1 MANKWLLQEVKLFI
15 FNIFSYL
22 IGSKLLICY
31 PTTILCI
38 FINYI
43 YNIDM
48 IFFYLFIFLK
58 YLEVKM
64 SKHAKTYACVTLKK
78 TNVSIVIKC
87 NAWIIIKQAVA
98 YATVISGLHPLNFCC
113 KYSCFV
119 QIHDCITQYLVSDSS
134 LCIWIQFFL
143 FFILLHP
150 VTQRFS

>member
-64 SKHAKTYACVTLKK
+64 SKHTKTYACVTLKK
-78 TNVSIVIKC
+78 
-87 NAWIIIKQAVA
+87 KQM
-98 YATVISGLHPLNFCC
+98 YP
-113 KYSCFV
+113 
-119 QIHDCITQYLVSDSS
+119 
-134 LCIWIQFFL
+134 
-143 FFILLHP
+143 
-150 VTQRFS
+150 